1 MTAITVTPR
10 PVRRDERDY
19 SLSTPLMG
27 GGMVPGFPDLAFPV
41 SGKAVR
47 GQLRF
52 WWRALR
58 GGQFG
63 GSLAAMRDAE
73 RALFGGASDTDAKG
87 TVSAVQ
93 ITVVPD
99 QNSATQEEE
108 VPGLNTAIGY
118 LAFALRDAQHPVSRA
133 SPKLLQGV
141 RFRLGVSVEPLNL
154 PPGHSESWAWQ
165 ELEAALW
172 GLETCGGIGA
182 RTRRGF
188 GALQRRP
195 APEGALEDLVMAG
208 LRRHLTPGV
217 WPGGVPHLTMDAAD
231 WAFGTQAGNT
241 ARAVWEGQARKLKVF
256 RRATHN
262 GEDRGATL
270 WPESDS
276 LLALQD
282 GEPGPYPF
290 PRAALGLP
298 IVFGKGGN
306 DVNGKDVQRLASP
319 VLFRPVQLGERYSS
333 LAFRLRSEPAPG
345 DPLAPEGRLVV
356 RAGKRAHEGQ
366 RHQLTPAEARA
377 VSVLETAGT
386 VTTDVAAALL
396 NAFRRS

>member
-1 MTAITVTPR
+1 MTAIPVTPR
-10 PVRRDERDY
+10 PVRVDERDY

-27 GGMVPGFPDLAFPV
+27 GGAVPGFPNLDFPV

-63 GSLAAMRDAE
+63 GSLAAMREAE
-73 RALFGGASDTDAKG
+73 RALFGGASDTDAEG

-93 ITVVPD
+93 ITIVPD
-99 QNSATQEEE
+99 PNSALQEEE
-108 VPGLNTAIGY
+108 VPGLNTAVGY
-118 LAFALRDAQHPVSRA
+118 LAFALRDAQHPFSRRA
-133 SPKLLQGV
+133 PRLLQGV
-141 RFRLGVSVEPLNL
+141 RFRLGLSIEPLNL
-154 PPGHSESWAWQ
+154 PPGRSESWAWQ
-165 ELEAALW
+165 ELDAALW

-195 APEGALEDLVMAG
+195 APDGALEDLVMEG
-208 LRRHLTPGV
+208 LRRHLTPGT
-217 WPGGVPHLTMDAAD
+217 WPGGVPHLTMDAGD
-231 WAFGTQAGNT
+231 WAFGAQAANT
-241 ARAVWEGQARKLKVF
+241 ARAVWEAQARKLKVF

-270 WPESDS
+270 WPEPDS
-276 LLALQD
+276 LQALQD
-282 GEPGPYPF
+282 GEPGPHPF

-306 DVNGKDVQRLASP
+306 DVNGQGVQRLASP
-319 VLFRPVQLGERYSS
+319 VLFRPVQLGSRYVS
-333 LAFRLRSEPAPG
+333 LAFRLRSGPAQG
-345 DPLAPEGRLVV
+345 DPLTPEGTLVV
-356 RAGKRAHEGQ
+356 RAGRRTHERQ
-366 RHQLTPAEARA
+366 RHQLSPAEARA

-386 VTTDVAAALL
+386 VTTDVPAALL